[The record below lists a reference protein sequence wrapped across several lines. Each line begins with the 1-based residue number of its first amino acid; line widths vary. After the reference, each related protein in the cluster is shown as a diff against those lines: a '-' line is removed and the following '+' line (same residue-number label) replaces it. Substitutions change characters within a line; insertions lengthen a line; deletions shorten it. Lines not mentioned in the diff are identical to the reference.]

1 MYCGKLC
8 FIVFDLFSFS
18 ILQME
23 EKSNVNLL
31 AAGMHREAQ
40 QLIAEVF

>member
-1 MYCGKLC
+1 
-8 FIVFDLFSFS
+8 
-18 ILQME
+18 ME

-40 QLIAEVF
+40 LLIAEVCSISKPITNY